1 MSYSRNFSTT
11 IAVHYSGSVSYPASE
26 HGGSVSYS
34 GTAYETVNVEV
45 RVDTDPFDASVA
57 QCNRQINGLT
67 ASVGAMNAAQCAN
80 IAQNANRVSDTIIN
94 GFFQS
99 VRTDLSTQKA
109 MLEQTINAKLM
120 LLRQQADTL
129 REKQR
134 VMQENY
140 ARTSARYQKIF
151 EDLNNELATRIQQ
164 LDQPVFRMAHTID
177 RQSDR
182 MLHTD
187 MIQTAVTANTESA
200 TLQSQI
206 AAATVKNHALQAMTR
221 ATDFLMAKARTE
233 LTMQKAVT
241 EGNGNDAY
249 LLPVCIFETESEGSR
264 HERTCHIPGNY
275 DSDGTLARSLGDRLA
290 GEKFSR
296 PTDDEDRQLR
306 SYVQNEIAENITASD
321 SHSERV
327 RQMINK
333 LLNY

>member
-1 MSYSRNFSTT
+1 MSYSRNYSTT

-80 IAQNANRVSDTIIN
+80 IAQNANRISDTIIN

-109 MLEQTINAKLM
+109 MLEQTINAKLL
-120 LLRQQADTL
+120 LLRQQADSL

-151 EDLNNELATRIQQ
+151 EDLNNELATRIKQ
-164 LDQPVFRMAHTID
+164 LDQPVFRVAGSID
-177 RQSDR
+177 CQSDR

-187 MIQTAVTANTESA
+187 MVQTAVTANAESA

-206 AAATVKNHALQAMTR
+206 AAAAVKNHALQAMSR

-241 EGNGNDAY
+241 EGSGKDAY
-249 LLPVCIFETESEGSR
+249 LLPVCIFETESEGNVR
-264 HERTCHIPGNY
+264 NRTCHLPGSY
-275 DSDGTLARSLGDRLA
+275 DSDGSLAQRLGDRLA
-290 GEKFSR
+290 GETFPR
-296 PTDDEDRQLR
+296 PTADEDRQLR
-306 SYVQNEIAENITASD
+306 SYVQSEISENITNSD